1 MYFFKQEK
9 DYIVKYEITLNKEEL
24 ESLKLEIINKCSHI
38 THKHYKTTNT
48 PDWLFDYIH
57 IRNYNEKKIGEI
69 VYDDFYYTRIED
81 EYEVDYNYYEDP
93 ILIKYIDLLIQGDTN
108 VIEQIKNFKIKE
120 KNKEEILL
128 KKEQRILKSIN
139 NLSTKNISN
148 KISDLK
154 QIQEELLKYKEEK
167 ELNKN
172 QVSPELYKD
181 KVLSCINYKE
191 IDKLPIDVVLNVQNF
206 LSCCSEKTID
216 SKLNKILKMNK

>member
-9 DYIVKYEITLNKEEL
+9 DYIVKYEITLNNEEL
-24 ESLKLEIINKCSHI
+24 ESLKLEIINKCSYI
-38 THKHYKTTNT
+38 THKHYKITETLNY
-48 PDWLFDYIH
+48 FDYMH
-57 IRNYNEKKIGEI
+57 IRNYNEKYLGRFESN
-69 VYDDFYYTRIED
+69 DFYEPFKSC
-81 EYEVDYNYYEDP
+81 YEVDYDYYEEP
-93 ILIKYIDLLIQGDTN
+93 IIVKYIDNLIKGDTN
-108 VIEQIKNFKIKE
+108 AIEQIKNFKIKE

-128 KKEQRILKSIN
+128 KKEQKILKSIN

-181 KVLSCINYKE
+181 KLLGCINYKE
-191 IDKLPIDVVLNVQNF
+191 IDKLPIDVVLNVQKF
-206 LSCCSEKTID
+206 LSYCSEKTID